1 MTATRS
7 RGLLW
12 AARAAPI
19 AVLAGVLLGIAAG
32 AAAGLLSALAVC
44 FGFAL
49 ASQLETPELG
59 ALAARLG
66 NAFVLV
72 LPGVLIVF
80 FAFNGGGFFPFA
92 PAVAAVFVAFVVLL
106 RLAFADDPFEGLGR
120 LALAAVALFALYAGW
135 VFLSQAWSHA
145 PGRAFTETSRALL
158 YLLVLVLFASLA
170 STGERLRW
178 MVRVVVVAITVVCVC
193 GLITRVL
200 PHVWPITPNIVN
212 NRLGYPITYWNTLGL
227 LGAFGCVLALHLT
240 CSLHEPVPVR
250 LAAAAVIP
258 VLATTVLFTFSR
270 GAIAAAIL
278 GLAVYVLL
286 GRPRGLVSGLIATGP
301 ATAIALVAAY
311 HADQLSTVTPTT
323 PRGVSQGHHVTL
335 VVVLCV
341 AAAVILRALCLR
353 LDRRLLR
360 LRFSSRVARTSRI
373 ASVGAGV
380 VLIVTLLA
388 IGAPHWVDRQYHRFV
403 NPKATIGVANTRGR
417 LTDPANNGRI
427 DNWRVAMREFRH
439 SKLHGDGAGTFVL
452 AWDRDPAS
460 ASNPVVNAHSVY
472 VENLSDLGLVG
483 FALVVGGLLTL
494 LAGMARRTRGP
505 GRSLYAAF
513 IGVFVAWMFEAGLD
527 WQWQMPVVTAILFA
541 LGGLA
546 VARSPAGER
555 EPRLTGPAP
564 RAGAAAA
571 VVALA
576 VVPLLVGVSQAH
588 LDDSVSSF
596 QAEDC
601 PAAESAARS
610 ATNALSGRPEAY
622 QVLGWCALHDGDP
635 ARGIRELQSAVKRD
649 PNNWEYHYSLA
660 VMRAAAGQ
668 DPRPEIRK
676 AEQLGP
682 YQVLPADAADLFDS
696 SSPRVWIRRAP
707 TAPLPDELA
716 S

>member
-7 RGLLW
+7 RWLLW

-19 AVLAGVLLGIAAG
+19 AVLAGVLFGIAAG
-32 AAAGLLSALAVC
+32 AAAGLLSALAIC

-59 ALAARLG
+59 ALGARLG
-66 NAFVLV
+66 NAFLLV

-80 FAFNGGGFFPFA
+80 LAFNGGGFFPFA

-106 RLAFADDPFEGLGR
+106 RVVFADDPFEGFGR
-120 LALAAVALFALYAGW
+120 LAVAAVALFALYAGW

-145 PGRAFTETSRALL
+145 PGRAYTETSRALL

-170 STGERLRW
+170 STSERLRW
-178 MVRVVVVAITVVCVC
+178 LVRVVVAAITVVCVC

-227 LGAFGCVLALHLT
+227 LAALGAVLALHLT
-240 CSLHEPVPVR
+240 SSLHEPAPVR

-258 VLATTVLFTFSR
+258 VLATTLLFTFSR
-270 GAIAAAIL
+270 GAIAAAIA
-278 GLAVYVLL
+278 GLAVYILL
-286 GRPRGLVSGLIATGP
+286 GRARGLLSGLIATGP
-301 ATAIALVAAY
+301 TTAISLVAAY
-311 HADQLSTVTPTT
+311 QADQLSTLTPTT
-323 PRGVSQGHHVTL
+323 PTAVSQGHHVTL

-341 AAAVILRALCLR
+341 AGAVILRALCLR
-353 LDRRLLR
+353 LDRRLVR
-360 LRFSSRVARTSRI
+360 LRFSSRMARTSRL

-380 VLIVTLLA
+380 ALIVALLA
-388 IGAPHWVDRQYHRFV
+388 IGAPHWADRQYHRFV
-403 NPKATIGVANTRGR
+403 NPKATIGAANTRGR

-460 ASNPVVNAHSVY
+460 LSNPVVNAHSVY

-483 FALVVGGLLTL
+483 FALIVGGLVTL
-494 LAGMARRTRGP
+494 LVGLARRTRGP
-505 GRSLYAAF
+505 SRSLYAAL
-513 IGVFVAWMFEAGLD
+513 IGIFVAWMFEAGLD
-527 WQWQMPVVTAILFA
+527 WQWQMPVVTSILFA

-546 VARSPAGER
+546 VARSPGGER
-555 EPRLTGPAP
+555 EPRVAGPVP
-564 RAGAAAA
+564 RAAVAAV

-576 VVPLLVGVSQAH
+576 VVPLLVAVSQAH

-610 ATNALSGRPEAY
+610 ATDALPARPEAY
-622 QVLGWCALHDGDP
+622 QILGYCALHDGTP
-635 ARGIRELQSAVKRD
+635 ARGIGELQSAVKRD
-649 PNNWEYHYSLA
+649 PDNWEYHYSLA
-660 VMRAAAGQ
+660 VMLAAAGQ
-668 DPRPEIRK
+668 DPRPEIRR
-676 AEQLGP
+676 AQQLGP
-682 YQVLPADAADLFDS
+682 YQVLPADAADLFDT